1 MSTQAG
7 SRSSRAGFP
16 GAGPGSAR
24 IRSLACPVC
33 PYHVTGRCE
42 GLDAAGSS
50 LQSPGAIG
58 CREPARQARY
68 YADLHDGELE
78 QASASD
84 LPIPPLP
91 AFIPVLVR
99 VLPSSVRLDQSL
111 LYGVALT
118 TVLRG
123 TGDVRY
129 ATPSQM
135 RRQLGLGEGGRLCLI
150 GTAKDARLENAWAG
164 SERNDLWGRLAGL
177 SFEFTTT
184 TTFSVWDRQARFDQ
198 IYNQERNLRSYDRF
212 AGYGLPGAPFLFFP
226 EGTDL
231 EAALAWLEAHP
242 AVDLVGVLAQFYRSS
257 EAFGRLLGGMRVL
270 RDSVPRPLRFLVT
283 GCATAPKLERLF
295 AEFPSATA
303 ASTKP
308 VMKALRGHATRTG
321 LRHSAAWS
329 SKRELLVERNVA
341 RYIAFCEALR
351 PSVPPP
357 SARLIVHRRLQQILG
372 REKHPAVS

>member
-1 MSTQAG
+1 
-7 SRSSRAGFP
+7 
-16 GAGPGSAR
+16 
-24 IRSLACPVC
+24 
-33 PYHVTGRCE
+33 
-42 GLDAAGSS
+42 
-50 LQSPGAIG
+50 
-58 CREPARQARY
+58 
-68 YADLHDGELE
+68 
-78 QASASD
+78 
-84 LPIPPLP
+84 
-91 AFIPVLVR
+91 
-99 VLPSSVRLDQSL
+99 VRLDQSL

-129 ATPSQM
+129 AVPSQV

-150 GTAKDARLENAWAG
+150 GTAKDARLENAWVG
-164 SERNDLWGRLAGL
+164 SERNDLWARLAGL

-212 AGYGLPGAPFLFFP
+212 AAYGLPVAPFLFFP
-226 EGTDL
+226 GETDL
-231 EAALAWLEAHP
+231 EAAMAWLEAHP

-270 RDSVPRPLRFLVT
+270 RASAPRPLRFLVT

-295 AEFPSATA
+295 AEFPSATV

-308 VMKALRGHATRTG
+308 VMKALWGHATRTG

-329 SKRELLVERNVA
+329 TKRELLVERNVA

-351 PSVPPP
+351 PSIPAPA
-357 SARLIVHRRLQQILG
+357 ARRWPTGPVIVHRTSSNHQRAS
-372 REKHPAVS
+372 RDAS

>member
-1 MSTQAG
+1 MSPQTA
-7 SRSSRAGFP
+7 RLAPRAGLP
-16 GAGPGSAR
+16 GAGTGSAR

-33 PYHVTGRCE
+33 PYGVTGRCE
-42 GLDAAGSS
+42 GLDAAGSN
-50 LQSPGAIG
+50 LQAPGAIG

-78 QASASD
+78 QAPVSD

-91 AFIPVLVR
+91 AFIPILVR

-118 TVLRG
+118 TVLRR

-135 RRQLGLGEGGRLCLI
+135 RRQLGLGEEGRLCLI

-164 SERNDLWGRLAGL
+164 SERNDLWRRLAGL
-177 SFEFTTT
+177 SFELTTT

-198 IYNQERNLRSYDRF
+198 IYNQERNLHSYHRF
-212 AGYGLPGAPFLFFP
+212 AGYGLPVAPFLFFP
-226 EGTDL
+226 EDTDL
-231 EAALAWLEAHP
+231 EAAVAWLEAHP

-257 EAFGRLLGGMRVL
+257 EDFGRLLGGMRLL
-270 RDSVPRPLRFLVT
+270 RDAAPRPLRFLVT

-295 AEFPSATA
+295 AEFPGVTV
-303 ASTKP
+303 ASTNP
-308 VMKALRGHATRTG
+308 VMKALRGYATRTG

-329 SKRELLVERNVA
+329 TKRELLVGRNIA
-341 RYIAFCEALR
+341 RYIVFCEALR
-351 PSVPPP
+351 PSAPPP
-357 SARLIVHRRLQQILG
+357 AARRWPQKPSSCTVHC
-372 REKHPAVS
+372 